1 MIKQNDRR
9 TESNVRQMTNR
20 ESAGRSYVTDSCEE
34 VESAVANSWA
44 GDPQLKKTVPRGGDE
59 LGRLAGAPGDVS
71 HTDRVV
77 VASHQGLH
85 HLPSQRVIHCTG
97 LQ

>member
-1 MIKQNDRR
+1 MIISKGQPL
-9 TESNVRQMTNR
+9 VRKK
-20 ESAGRSYVTDSCEE
+20 SCDYADHK
-34 VESAVANSWA
+34 SRCMW
-44 GDPQLKKTVPRGGDE
+44 DPHRGGDE